1 MTNILKVEFLKTK
14 HTVVRSL
21 VWLLPL
27 IAILMMT
34 AVFWD
39 NQYSVQLMMGQ
50 WSYFWLNMSIAL
62 VIGISTYYQKQAT
75 KFKEILTSPQDLFTY
90 EIGRIIHGMLQTIL
104 MSAVFL
110 VLVICVRFIF
120 SSSEEIRLMVGSIVG
135 ILLTSIWLV
144 PFYSWLC
151 RFTNLYF
158 ALGIGFLSS
167 ILAMFLSR
175 TAFSMWWP
183 FDWGMLLNN
192 MWLKGDF
199 VFGTWSLIICSLIL
213 GFILSIFS
221 AYSFK
226 KQ

>member
-14 HTVVRSL
+14 HTIIRLL

-27 IAILMMT
+27 TAILMMT

-39 NQYSVQLMMGQ
+39 NQYSVQLMIGQ

-75 KFKEILTSPQDLFTY
+75 KFKEILSSPQDLFTY
-90 EIGRIIHGMLQTIL
+90 EIGRIIHGILQAAL
-104 MSAVFL
+104 MSVIFL
-110 VLVICVRFIF
+110 ALVICVRFIF
-120 SSSEEIRLMVGSIVG
+120 SSSEEIGLMAGSIAG
-135 ILLTSIWLV
+135 ILLTSVWLV

-151 RFTNLYF
+151 RVTNLYF

-199 VFGTWSLIICSLIL
+199 VLGSWSLIICSLIL

>member
-14 HTVVRSL
+14 HTIIRLL

-39 NQYSVQLMMGQ
+39 NQYSVQLMIGQ

-75 KFKEILTSPQDLFTY
+75 KFKEILSSPQDLFTY
-90 EIGRIIHGMLQTIL
+90 EIGRIIHGILQAAL
-104 MSAVFL
+104 MSVIFL
-110 VLVICVRFIF
+110 ALVICVRFIF
-120 SSSEEIRLMVGSIVG
+120 SSSEEIGLMAGSIAG
-135 ILLTSIWLV
+135 SLLTSGWRV
-144 PFYSWLC
+144 PCYSWLC
-151 RFTNLYF
+151 RVTNLYF

-199 VFGTWSLIICSLIL
+199 AFGSWSLIICSLIL

>member
-1 MTNILKVEFLKTK
+1 
-14 HTVVRSL
+14 
-21 VWLLPL
+21 
-27 IAILMMT
+27 
-34 AVFWD
+34 
-39 NQYSVQLMMGQ
+39 MMGQ

-62 VIGISTYYQKQAT
+62 IIGISTYYQKQAT

-120 SSSEEIRLMVGSIVG
+120 SSSEEIRLIAGAIVG

-151 RFTNLYF
+151 RITNLYF

>member
-120 SSSEEIRLMVGSIVG
+120 SSSEEIRLIAGSIVG
-135 ILLTSIWLV
+135 ILLTSICLV

-151 RFTNLYF
+151 RITNLYF